1 MYFETKKNT
10 VFSPANPKLENLYN
24 LIEKHEPAFGGSH
37 FYDDLIEIYESLDNK
52 LKEEDQ

>member
-24 LIEKHEPAFGGSH
+24 LLKKHEPTLGGSH
-37 FYDDLIEIYESLDNK
+37 FYDDLIEIYESLENE
-52 LKEEDQ
+52 LKEENT